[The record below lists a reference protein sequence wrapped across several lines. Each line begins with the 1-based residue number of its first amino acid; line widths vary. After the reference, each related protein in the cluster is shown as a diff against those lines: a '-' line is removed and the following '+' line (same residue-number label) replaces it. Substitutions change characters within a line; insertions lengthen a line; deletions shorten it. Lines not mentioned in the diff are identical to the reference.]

1 VDGLTRLRVLVLVG
15 VMALGA
21 CGGGGGPVAEPAA
34 LPGATP
40 YPRDVDLIT
49 RSQLAMADLR
59 SRLQEHYDSPWE
71 ASRYEIAGSV
81 QWDAVAAH
89 YGQALGQDW
98 QVDARYQEDAG
109 LGYRSRVWTDGDHA
123 VAIALADGPATSDVL
138 TVLWP
143 DEE

>member
-1 VDGLTRLRVLVLVG
+1 VNGLTRLHALVVVG
-15 VMALGA
+15 VIALGA

-40 YPRDVDLIT
+40 YPRDIDLQT

-71 ASRYEIAGSV
+71 ASRYEIDGSV

-89 YGQALGQDW
+89 YEQALGQDW
-98 QVDARYQEDAG
+98 QVDERYREDAG
-109 LGYRSRVWTDGDHA
+109 RGYRSRVWTDGDQA

>member
-1 VDGLTRLRVLVLVG
+1 LVLVG
-15 VMALGA
+15 VLALGA

-40 YPRDVDLIT
+40 YPTNLDLIT
-49 RSQLAMADLR
+49 RSQLAFADLH
-59 SRLQEHYDSPWE
+59 SRLRDHYDPPWE
-71 ASRYEIAGSV
+71 VSRYEIVNSV

-89 YGQALGQDW
+89 YAQALGQDW
-98 QVDARYQEDAG
+98 QVDVRYQEDAG
-109 LGYRSRVWTDGDHA
+109 VTYRSRVWTDGDRA
-123 VAIALADGPATSDVL
+123 VAIALADGPAASDVL